1 MFLSPVFFASIG
13 LKVNLTHMNLSVVWL
28 SVLLIVVAILT
39 KVVGCGLGARLCG
52 YTRDESIR
60 IGVGMITRGEVALIV
75 ANKGIASGLMHD
87 TFLVPI
93 ILMVVCTAIVTPI
106 LLRKVYPKAKTASDY
121 SDLVQSD
128 LVDNYEEVRDLDRAT
143 QTLLDMHERLS
154 HPSDDG
160 PSSKA

>member
-1 MFLSPVFFASIG
+1 
-13 LKVNLTHMNLSVVWL
+13 
-28 SVLLIVVAILT
+28 
-39 KVVGCGLGARLCG
+39 
-52 YTRDESIR
+52 
-60 IGVGMITRGEVALIV
+60 MITRGEVALIV

-106 LLRKVYPKAKTASDY
+106 LLRKVYPKTKTASDY

-154 HPSDDG
+154 HSSDDG
-160 PSSKA
+160 PSSKT

>member
-1 MFLSPVFFASIG
+1 
-13 LKVNLTHMNLSVVWL
+13 
-28 SVLLIVVAILT
+28 
-39 KVVGCGLGARLCG
+39 
-52 YTRDESIR
+52 
-60 IGVGMITRGEVALIV
+60 MITRGEVALIV